1 MKRFATIITSTDFT
15 SHIAIFKVVKKKN
28 SHKQSNIQDKVQIKD
43 KGQLACKGEG
53 KEFVYF
59 LLANCHFF
67 VDYINCIDCLKLI
80 KPENNILISL
90 CLYKE
95 RIKNLI

>member
-1 MKRFATIITSTDFT
+1 MQQLLRPQI
-15 SHIAIFKVVKKKN
+15 SHPILLFFLVVKKKN

-67 VDYINCIDCLKLI
+67 VDPINWIDFLKLI

-90 CLYKE
+90 CLCKE
-95 RIKNLI
+95 RIKI

>member
-28 SHKQSNIQDKVQIKD
+28 SHKQSDIQDKVQTKD

-59 LLANCHFF
+59 FYWQTVIFF
-67 VDYINCIDCLKLI
+67 VDPINWIDFLKLI

-90 CLYKE
+90 CLCKE
-95 RIKNLI
+95 RIKI

>member
-28 SHKQSNIQDKVQIKD
+28 SHKQSDIQDKVQTKD

-59 LLANCHFF
+59 FIGKMSFF
-67 VDYINCIDCLKLI
+67 L
-80 KPENNILISL
+80 
-90 CLYKE
+90 
-95 RIKNLI
+95 

>member
-28 SHKQSNIQDKVQIKD
+28 SHKQSDIQDKVQTKD

-53 KEFVYF
+53 KDFVYF

-67 VDYINCIDCLKLI
+67 VDYINCIVVSRLL
-80 KPENNILISL
+80 SQ
-90 CLYKE
+90 
-95 RIKNLI
+95 RIIF